1 MGNQSVDLGYW
12 TKHDFAIWIKGK
24 DELLACREYLNR
36 VYIKDE
42 GRGIPI
48 EDLER
53 FKTLERNMRYPEFND
68 IIVDGQ
74 MAVIPRKFIRL
85 VPVLR
90 WPIVREM
97 LDAGGYYE

>member
-1 MGNQSVDLGYW
+1 MTNQYFDLEYW
-12 TKHDFAIWIKGK
+12 TKHDFAIWVKGK

-42 GRGIPI
+42 GRGIPV

-53 FKTLERNMRYPEFND
+53 FKALELKMRDPEYND
-68 IIVDGQ
+68 IIFDGQ
-74 MAVIPRKFIRL
+74 IPVIPRNFIRL

-97 LDAGGYYE
+97 LDLGGYGD

>member
-1 MGNQSVDLGYW
+1 MTNKSLEYW
-12 TKHDFAIWIKGK
+12 INHDFAIWIKGK

-36 VYIKDE
+36 AYIKGE
-42 GRGIPI
+42 GRGIPV

-53 FKTLERNMRYPEFND
+53 FKALELKMRDPEYND
-68 IIVDGQ
+68 IIIDGQ
-74 MAVIPRKFIRL
+74 MSVIPRNFIRL

-97 LDAGGYYE
+97 LDAEEYNE